1 MTGIAR
7 YRSTKVQ
14 SAPKQQVVILLL
26 EEAIKRVGLARVC
39 ITEALPYSTLIGHL
53 HHAREIL
60 LELDGALDF
69 DAAPELCGQLRGLYR
84 WCLDELI
91 AVGGDKDIAHLD
103 GVSRPLESLLIGWR
117 SARP

>member
-26 EEAIKRVGLARVC
+26 EEAIKRLGLAKVC
-39 ITEALPYSTLIGHL
+39 ITEGLPYSALIGHL
-53 HHAREIL
+53 HHTREIL

-69 DAAPELCGQLRGLYR
+69 NAAPELCGQLRALYR
-84 WCLDELI
+84 WCMDELI
-91 AVGGDKDIAHLD
+91 AVGGDRDVAHLD
-103 GVSRPLESLLIGWR
+103 GVARSLESLLMGWR